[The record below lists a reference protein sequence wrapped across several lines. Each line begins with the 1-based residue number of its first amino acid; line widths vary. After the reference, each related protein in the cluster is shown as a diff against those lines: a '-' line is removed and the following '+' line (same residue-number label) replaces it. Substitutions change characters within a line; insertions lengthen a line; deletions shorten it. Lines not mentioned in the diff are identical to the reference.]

1 MVSADQQLNVHNKSI
16 NKHNLSVQND
26 IERLTNE
33 TPVSDNFRTLNDT
46 NEALSSDFSDFDHTV
61 SFNSLCNHSIVS
73 EAQFP
78 ISSNVCLSNSCHTP
92 VPSST
97 ESWFKKKGLNIMHLN
112 IHYLHSK
119 LDEIKILLY
128 EQPNIDI
135 ICLCETFLTD
145 KFPDEELV
153 LDNYQLF
160 RKDRNT
166 HGGGLVIYVK
176 NNLICKS
183 RDDLQVNGI
192 EALLL
197 EVKHEYQKPFFLAYT
212 YRPPSSNHTWTLE
225 FENILEQIYIE
236 NKEIVL
242 LGDFNINLLE
252 HNNLSQNWIQIT
264 GAVNL
269 MQLVKAPTR
278 VTDRSAT
285 LIDHAYS
292 NREENIVDVFVPNF
306 AISDHYPVCITLK
319 VSQSESI
326 HRTITYRQMKKI

>member
-1 MVSADQQLNVHNKSI
+1 MVTTKGTTTITSTETRTTRIPTIRTETTAETITIQTTTTTTEPGTIRSATHTTNSNGTAVSNDVYAHAVPLTMVSAERQLNVHNKSI
-16 NKHNLSVQND
+16 NKHNQSVQND

-46 NEALSSDFSDFDHTV
+46 NEVLSSDFSDFDHTV

-78 ISSNVCLSNSCHTP
+78 ISSNICLNNSCHTP
-92 VPSST
+92 DAASR

-145 KFPDEELV
+145 KFTDEELV

-176 NNLICKS
+176 NN
-183 RDDLQVNGI
+183 
-192 EALLL
+192 
-197 EVKHEYQKPFFLAYT
+197 
-212 YRPPSSNHTWTLE
+212 
-225 FENILEQIYIE
+225 
-236 NKEIVL
+236 
-242 LGDFNINLLE
+242 
-252 HNNLSQNWIQIT
+252 
-264 GAVNL
+264 
-269 MQLVKAPTR
+269 
-278 VTDRSAT
+278 
-285 LIDHAYS
+285 
-292 NREENIVDVFVPNF
+292 
-306 AISDHYPVCITLK
+306 
-319 VSQSESI
+319 
-326 HRTITYRQMKKI
+326 